1 MVDKEIKGEIR
12 LFQRE
17 NDDWGTEISKNL
29 AEDIELRLSFISMI
43 IESFAFELGIPQEKL
58 AEILIKA
65 SNNSP
70 QHFHIDLGTVN

>member
-58 AEILIKA
+58 AEILIK
-65 SNNSP
+65 
-70 QHFHIDLGTVN
+70 